1 MNNFQKSKEKGFVLP
16 STIVAIVILSLV
28 SFLMVTLI
36 TTTTTSNRFLVNFSN
51 KKILCEKIFNDF
63 KNDKLTDYEN
73 ILVETYTNT
82 ENENICAIVAKKD
95 DKAMFFGI
103 YDFSKNEVICYQI
116 SKFDFEI
123 EENTNLIFGELI
135 FSKDEIGELI

>member
-36 TTTTTSNRFLVNFSN
+36 TTTTSSNRFLVNFSN
-51 KKILCEKIFNDF
+51 KKILSEKIFNDF
-63 KNDKLTDYEN
+63 KNDKLTSYEN
-73 ILVETYTNT
+73 ILIETYTNT
-82 ENENICAIVAKKD
+82 EDKDICAVVAKKD
-95 DKAMFFGI
+95 NITMLFGI
-103 YDFSKNEVICYQI
+103 YDFSENEVVCYQF

-123 EENTNLIFGELI
+123 EENSNLIFGDLI
-135 FSKDEIGELI
+135 FSKDETEELI